1 MDEMKLKLTTGF
13 MRNIVSKLVSRYIY
27 KKTGYKV
34 DIKLNDLDVNFVDG
48 DTEIETNVELKLN
61 SKEFAKIIKSI
72 GIE

>member
-34 DIKLNDLDVNFVDG
+34 ELKLNDLDVNFVDG
-48 DTEIETNVELKLN
+48 ETEIKTNVELKLN

-72 GIE
+72 GID

>member
-34 DIKLNDLDVNFVDG
+34 ELKLNDLDINFVDG
-48 DTEIETNVELKLN
+48 ETEIKTNVELKLN
-61 SKEFAKIIKSI
+61 SKEFSKLIKSI
-72 GIE
+72 GID